1 MAGNIHSIIRK
12 WSITQ
17 IVRNVSVTKPD
28 MAINCLPTKS
38 TDNCSLFH
46 FKRSVI
52 YQEWGM
58 QIKIKSVY
66 SYFIYQVNVHFSVST
81 ILSINSSKKI
91 QFIQNKFIDNSAFQN
106 FHPHP
111 KHAFNTNTKFG
122 WGNNSR
128 SFNLLAIWGLRL
140 QSKHLPNFVSRNSIF
155 QIENMSRI
163 KYFSLLNSIIIL
175 TVKCIKQFLGKK

>member
-1 MAGNIHSIIRK
+1 MKSFSFICIKWAFRRFTSDVGVQCRPTHTKKKYKLSVKVQHFGKQHYYSILKFNVKCLMAGNIHSIIRK

-66 SYFIYQVNVHFSVST
+66 SYFIY
-81 ILSINSSKKI
+81 
-91 QFIQNKFIDNSAFQN
+91 
-106 FHPHP
+106 
-111 KHAFNTNTKFG
+111 
-122 WGNNSR
+122 
-128 SFNLLAIWGLRL
+128 
-140 QSKHLPNFVSRNSIF
+140 
-155 QIENMSRI
+155 
-163 KYFSLLNSIIIL
+163 
-175 TVKCIKQFLGKK
+175 